1 MVTAMETA
9 MSNEVT
15 FQSHTIWLYK
25 LANPI
30 TITAHFSG
38 IEGGFLHYVD
48 NDGKHWYFNKKLTQV
63 VVSSNTPFVMPN
75 QQATEKV
82 VK

>member
-1 MVTAMETA
+1 META
-9 MSNEVT
+9 MESEMT
-15 FQSHTIWLYK
+15 FQSHTIWLYEV
-25 LANPI
+25 ASPI
-30 TITAHFSG
+30 TITAHFVG
-38 IEGGFLHYVD
+38 IENGFLHYLD
-48 NDGKHWYFNKKLTQV
+48 GDGKHWYFNKKLTQV